1 MGSTGETEAIM
12 GKRKASVEAVI
23 EAYKKIGWTQHPDR
37 MAMVNPEGGEVDIV
51 TILEQWGKNA

>member
-1 MGSTGETEAIM
+1 M

-37 MAMVNPEGGEVDIV
+37 MAMVNPEGGEVDII
-51 TILEQWGKNA
+51 TILEQWGKRGKNA